1 MQLAISLN
9 KKILFINP
17 STDCVFNGKK
27 KNNGYLVNDYP
38 NAIDDYGKS
47 KIIAEKSISFRE
59 KILIPRTSIIGF
71 EKMNKKFSLLEWAL
85 SQRNKKIN
93 GYKNHYWNGV
103 TTLEWCKLMYELL
116 EGKIQLSEKLF
127 HIGMN
132 KKISKYVLLKNI
144 NDIFTDNKLIIKPV
158 DHSFTN
164 RYLIPN
170 LVANKLSNQ
179 LLELKNL
186 I

>member
-1 MQLAISLN
+1 M
-9 KKILFINP
+9 P
-17 STDCVFNGKK
+17 
-27 KNNGYLVNDYP
+27 
-38 NAIDDYGKS
+38 
-47 KIIAEKSISFRE
+47 
-59 KILIPRTSIIGF
+59 
-71 EKMNKKFSLLEWAL
+71 
-85 SQRNKKIN
+85 
-93 GYKNHYWNGV
+93 
-103 TTLEWCKLMYELL
+103 
-116 EGKIQLSEKLF
+116 
-127 HIGMN
+127 
-132 KKISKYVLLKNI
+132 LKNI